1 MGTHSWPWESQN
13 SAMAGAQ
20 SPTWQVSWQLSC
32 SKSRKAPK
40 FSIEILADIWLDIHQ
55 HMLLAGRLA

>member
-40 FSIEILADIWLDIHQ
+40 FSIENLADICHDNNSY
-55 HMLLAGRLA
+55 MYVVDRLA